1 MKRLQTVADA
11 NVREKRV
18 LVRVDFNVPIGGG
31 KVTDGSR
38 IRAALPTIHYLLGQS
53 AKVVLMSHLGRP
65 DGKKNPKYSL
75 RSVAQ
80 ELSAMLS
87 RPVLF
92 LDDCLGADVARTI
105 DELDESSVVLLENLR
120 FYAGEEAND
129 PKFAAQLACY
139 GDVYVNDA
147 FGTAHRA
154 HASTVGVP
162 ALLPVKV
169 AGFLMQKELE
179 FLGNRTGDPER
190 PFAVVLGGAKVSD
203 KIGVIDALLDRC
215 DRMLIGGAMA
225 FTFQLARG
233 ESVGNSPAEPSRS
246 DDALRAIRKAE
257 EKGVQLLLPVDTRCT
272 DHLDFA
278 KRAVGELRTVA
289 GHIPAGWQGVDI
301 GPKTIGA
308 FGRAIADAK
317 TVLWNG
323 PMGVAEIPSCA
334 EGTFAVAKFIADSK
348 ALSIVGGGDSIEAL
362 NRSGRAGDIAFISTG
377 GGASLEFLEGK
388 ELPGVAVLNKMSA

>member
-1 MKRLQTVADA
+1 MRRLQTVQDV
-11 NVREKRV
+11 NLREKRV
-18 LVRVDFNVPIGGG
+18 LLRVDFNVPIDGGR
-31 KVTDGSR
+31 VADGSR
-38 IRAALPTIHYLLGQS
+38 IRAALPTVRYLLEQS
-53 AKVVLMSHLGRP
+53 TKIVLMSHLGRP
-65 DGKKNPKYSL
+65 NGQKNPKYSL
-75 RSVAQ
+75 RPVAQ

-92 LDDCLGADVARTI
+92 LDDCLGPDVAKTI
-105 DELDESSVVLLENLR
+105 DELDEGSVVLLENLR
-120 FYAGEEAND
+120 FYGGEEAND
-129 PKFAAQLACY
+129 PKFAAQLASY
-139 GDVYVNDA
+139 GDVFVNDA

-179 FLGNRTGDPER
+179 FLGDRTANPER
-190 PFAVVLGGAKVSD
+190 PFAVILGGAKVSD

-225 FTFQLARG
+225 YTFQLARG
-233 ESVGNSPAEPSRS
+233 ESAGNSPVEPSRTE
-246 DDALRAIRKAE
+246 DAVRAIRKAK
-257 EKGVQLLLPVDTRCT
+257 EKGVELLLPTDNLCT

-278 KRAVGELRTVA
+278 QKKVGELRTVA
-289 GHIPAGWQGVDI
+289 GPIPAGWQGVDI

-308 FGRAIADAK
+308 FGGAIGGAK

-334 EGTFAVAKFIADSK
+334 GGTFAVAKFIADSK

-362 NRSGRAGDIAFISTG
+362 NRSGRADDISFISTG

-388 ELPGVAVLNKMSA
+388 ELPGVAILNWTTA

>member
-1 MKRLQTVADA
+1 MKRLQTIADA
-11 NVREKRV
+11 DVREKRV
-18 LVRVDFNVPIGGG
+18 LVRVDFNVPLEEG
-31 KVTDGSR
+31 KVADGSR

-53 AKVVLMSHLGRP
+53 AKVLLMSHLGRP
-65 DGKKNPKYSL
+65 NGQKNPKYSL

-92 LDDCLGADVARTI
+92 LDDCLGVDVARTI
-105 DELDESSVVLLENLR
+105 DELDEGSVVLLENLR

-179 FLGNRTGDPER
+179 FLGNRTGDPKR

-225 FTFQLARG
+225 YTFQLARG
-233 ESVGNSPAEPSRS
+233 ESVGNSPAEPGRLE
-246 DDALRAIRKAE
+246 DALCAIRKAE

-272 DHLDFA
+272 DRLDFA
-278 KRAVGELRTVA
+278 KRSVGELRTVA
-289 GHIPAGWQGVDI
+289 GPIPAGWQGVDI

-308 FGRAIADAK
+308 FGRAIESAQ

-323 PMGVAEIPSCA
+323 PMGIAEIPSCA

-362 NRSGRAGDIAFISTG
+362 NRSGRAGDITFISTG

-388 ELPGVAVLNKMSA
+388 ELPGVAVLNRMSA